1 MSALCFGLAAVN
13 WVMGENSW
21 QLQTSPVTY
30 ALLLFAVVVVLTAL
44 TSGGVG
50 LYAFGSSSYGG
61 KGYFYILL
69 AVAGYFAIT
78 SQSVPVERVPL
89 YVTLFFL
96 TGLSALVGL
105 ACYFLGPS
113 AGFLTLIFPVG
124 QENAETQA
132 QIYQSTGM
140 VRWGG
145 VTAACTAVYF
155 FMLARYGIR
164 DIFTLRNPWR
174 LPLLVLL
181 VAGSLFG
188 GFRSSFALL
197 VLVFVLQFY
206 FEGLLRTVLF
216 PVLLSAGIIL
226 LAVLVPVA
234 ETALLRPLRSGAGN
248 VDSAQAP
255 EAPDQLHLKH
265 SAGEIFP
272 AVSAARS
279 AGIRG
284 EKIPRLPVFED
295 CCLEF

>member
-1 MSALCFGLAAVN
+1 M
-13 WVMGENSW
+13 
-21 QLQTSPVTY
+21 
-30 ALLLFAVVVVLTAL
+30 
-44 TSGGVG
+44 
-50 LYAFGSSSYGG
+50 
-61 KGYFYILL
+61 
-69 AVAGYFAIT
+69 
-78 SQSVPVERVPL
+78 
-89 YVTLFFL
+89 
-96 TGLSALVGL
+96 
-105 ACYFLGPS
+105 
-113 AGFLTLIFPVG
+113 
-124 QENAETQA
+124 ETQA

-206 FEGLLRTVLF
+206 FDGLLRTVLF

-234 ETALLRPLRSGAGN
+234 ETALPRPLRSGAGN